1 MSDHFSAVATD
12 YAKSRPTY
20 PPALFAWLADVT
32 PGCDLAWDAGAGS
45 GQASVALAEHF
56 KQVVATDISAEQ
68 LKAAPSR
75 ANVTYRVGEFSGMD
89 DGTADLVTV
98 AQALHWFDLDAFYAE
113 TRRVLKPGGLLAV
126 WTYNILTVAD
136 QPAINIEL
144 NHFYDEIVGP
154 YWPPDRR
161 HVENGYADLPFPFSQ
176 IMTPRFAMQAEWS
189 LDQLL
194 GYLKSW
200 SATARMHKATG
211 VNPVDELTGP
221 IRHAWG
227 DPVVVRTILWPLTVK
242 AGHP

>member
-1 MSDHFSAVATD
+1 MSDYFSAIAAD

-20 PPALFAWLADVT
+20 PPALFAWLGNQV
-32 PGCDLAWDAGAGS
+32 PHRDLAWDAGAGN
-45 GQASVALAEHF
+45 GQASLALAEHF
-56 KQVVATDISAEQ
+56 RQVIATDISAEQ
-68 LKAAPSR
+68 LQAAPACDNISYGVGELSGL
-75 ANVTYRVGEFSGMD
+75 ANVS
-89 DGTADLVTV
+89 ADLVTV

-113 TRRVLKPGGLLAV
+113 VRRVLKPGGVLAV

-144 NHFYDEIVGP
+144 NHFYDDIVGP

-161 HVENGYADLPFPFSQ
+161 HVENGYAELAFPFAQ
-176 IMTPRFAMQAEWS
+176 IVTPRFAMQAEWS

-211 VNPVDELTGP
+211 VNPVDDLTGS
-221 IRHAWG
+221 IRQAWG
-227 DPVVVRTILWPLTVK
+227 DPAIVRTILWPLTVK
-242 AGHP
+242 AGR